1 MNSVQD
7 NYVLS
12 NGIKIPCV
20 GFGTW
25 KLPNTVQTEDIVK
38 TALDC
43 GYRHIDTAFMYQ
55 NEESVGRAIRHSGID
70 RKEIF
75 VTSKLSNQNHGYES
89 TLKEFEQSMNQ
100 LGLDY
105 LDLYLI
111 HWPIPL
117 KNRNDWKEANQGTW
131 RAFEELYRAGKIRSI
146 GVSNFLTHHLEA
158 LLDTA
163 AIAPMVDQLELHP
176 QYVQRDAVN
185 YCKDHRIIVEAW
197 APLIRG
203 QFDHPVILSLAE
215 KYQKSPAQILLRWS
229 LQHGFLPL
237 PKSSSKDRMLS
248 NANFFDF
255 TLSEEDIDALT
266 VLEKLGPT
274 GQHPDSVDF

>member
-55 NEESVGRAIRHSGID
+55 NEESVGRAIRHSGIH

-75 VTSKLSNQNHGYES
+75 VTSKLSNQSHGYET
-89 TLKEFEQSMNQ
+89 TLKEFEQTMNQ

-131 RAFEELYRAGKIRSI
+131 NAFEELYRAGKIKSI
-146 GVSNFLTHHLEA
+146 GVSNFLSHHLEA

-163 AIAPMVDQLELHP
+163 TIAPMVDQLELHP

-229 LQHGFLPL
+229 IQHGFLPL
-237 PKSSSKDRMLS
+237 PKSSSKERMLS